1 MAFDMYSGERH
12 EPIRDQDE
20 FLFAFA
26 EQDKGRYPVLL
37 KLWANFYSEFV
48 LTPQEAAALVHE
60 LLELHD
66 RHEAN
71 AGKSMA
77 GLVLRLAKFFS
88 ASAVSNVSVRC
99 AGD

>member
-12 EPIRDQDE
+12 ESIRDQDE
-20 FLFAFA
+20 FLFTLA
-26 EQDKGRYPVLL
+26 EQDKRRYPVLL

-48 LTPQEAAALVHE
+48 LVPQEAATLVHE
-60 LLELHD
+60 LLALHD
-66 RHEAN
+66 RHEAS

-77 GLVLRLAKFFS
+77 SLVLRLAKFFS
-88 ASAVSNVSVRC
+88 AAAVSNASVRC